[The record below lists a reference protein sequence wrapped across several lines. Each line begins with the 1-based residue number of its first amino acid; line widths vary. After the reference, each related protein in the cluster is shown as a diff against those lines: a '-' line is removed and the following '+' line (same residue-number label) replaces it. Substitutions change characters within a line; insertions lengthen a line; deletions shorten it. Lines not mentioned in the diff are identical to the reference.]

1 MIVLKFHWKAKIS
14 TCQIFN
20 WYLIV
25 EDQVINSSLVIV
37 DFTIV
42 WISMMKRWL
51 ADRGF
56 QMKEELMLKFCTLS
70 VPSGARVKSQMT
82 TAECKT
88 TKDVANLIIHVEC
101 AINRIKTFRIL
112 KSILPI
118 TMLHNI
124 DNIDDICCTMQVTAF
139 FI

>member
-1 MIVLKFHWKAKIS
+1 
-14 TCQIFN
+14 
-20 WYLIV
+20 
-25 EDQVINSSLVIV
+25 
-37 DFTIV
+37 
-42 WISMMKRWL
+42 MMKRWL

-70 VPSGARVKSQMT
+70 VPSGARVKAQMT

-88 TKDVANLIIHVEC
+88 TKDVANLRIHVER
-101 AINRIKTFRIL
+101 AINRIKTFRVL

-118 TMLHNI
+118 TILHNI